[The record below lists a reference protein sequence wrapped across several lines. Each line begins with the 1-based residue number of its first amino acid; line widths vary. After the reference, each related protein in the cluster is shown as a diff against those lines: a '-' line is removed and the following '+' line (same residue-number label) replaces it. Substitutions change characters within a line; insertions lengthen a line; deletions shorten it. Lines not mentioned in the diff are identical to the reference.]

1 MDLDLKRVLA
11 AKPGEPE
18 DVELTPLTTEWGD
31 ALDVAH
37 ILDEYPRPQ
46 LVRDEW
52 TNLNGLWDYA
62 IVESSKA
69 SDLWMQAQPPI
80 IWDGSIC
87 VPFSPEA
94 ALSGVKKSV
103 LPSQLLWYRRTLD
116 GVSHEEGKRTLL
128 HFEAVDYACACYVNG
143 VQVGTHVGGCLPFS
157 FDITDALNSKSNM
170 VELCVWDPSEQGT
183 QLRGKQRLRRGNMW
197 YTAQSGIWQTV
208 WMETVPNSY
217 VCALNILPRLD
228 DEMLELVIETSQAG
242 ETLVVEV
249 TDADGATVATQR
261 LVANEVC
268 VSVMLQL
275 DHPHAWDVDDP
286 YLYGLRVAYGTDEVK
301 SYCAF
306 RTVGVEL
313 DEEGVLRFCLN
324 HKPLLVRGLL
334 DQGYWPDGL
343 MTAPSDEAL
352 LFDID
357 FAHTHGFNMLRKH
370 IKVESR
376 RWYWHCDRMGMLV
389 WQDMVSGGGIP
400 AEWTSANT
408 PTLFRCSWSM
418 RGDKTVRQWNKFGA
432 GDAAYREEW
441 QRTAKETV
449 RLLGNHPC
457 VCAWVVFN
465 ESWGQFN
472 SAEMCAMLK
481 EEDSSRPY
489 VATSGWY
496 DQGAGDFLAVHNYF
510 RSMRVYPDKRGRRAG
525 SARAF
530 LLDEFGGLTCPIE
543 GHTSVPT
550 VYGYDTYED
559 VPTWRAALE
568 DLLAQ
573 VDALWDDGLA
583 GFVYTQLSDVEE
595 ETNGLVTYDRRVD
608 KLA

>member
-261 LVANEVC
+261 LVANEAC